1 MVQVRDDITGDD
13 IFEHVYKNSLVD
25 NHKIM
30 LSPRA
35 LGTITHIAEKGSYAV
50 DHPYLPFMLFSP
62 FRGAMT
68 SRLSTPPEQIS
79 LDEDAFRF
87 QLPQDV
93 SKSWKTLE
101 QSCLQTITVLRD
113 FFKTQHPTVFLVCSD
128 PPKPSEFGYSKCYR
142 TKEKARLALALPYL
156 PPLTL
161 SCFFLPMLPFVGVLT
176 ISPVYLQV
184 RRHRRSQVVSLTKQD
199 SSRISKLTTL
209 EGLHINR

>member
-1 MVQVRDDITGDD
+1 MVQVGDDITGDD

-50 DHPYLPFMLFSP
+50 DHPYLPP
-62 FRGAMT
+62 
-68 SRLSTPPEQIS
+68 PPEQIS